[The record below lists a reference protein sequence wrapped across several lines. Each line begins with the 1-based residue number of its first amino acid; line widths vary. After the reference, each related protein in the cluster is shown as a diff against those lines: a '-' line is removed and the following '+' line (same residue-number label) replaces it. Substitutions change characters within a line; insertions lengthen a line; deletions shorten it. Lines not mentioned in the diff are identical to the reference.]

1 MFRAS
6 GYVDLVIV
14 YKQERGDNLLMLY
27 ACLDAYANA
36 SNMQFPLLPHQG
48 PVHGLPHP
56 SIDSQ
61 PTGKLSAQEI
71 SIVL

>member
-6 GYVDLVIV
+6 GYVDLV
-14 YKQERGDNLLMLY
+14 QAGEGDNLLMLY